1 MEVEIAYSGADL
13 DCELSAV
20 ITTQLL
26 FQGLKFDTLQPRD
39 PCIRECCTFN
49 KFLANAC
56 NKSTII
62 INYFSQFKENIPTV
76 LVEIKKVKKKL

>member
-1 MEVEIAYSGADL
+1 MAYSGADL

-26 FQGLKFDTLQPRD
+26 FLGLKFDTLPPRD
-39 PCIRECCTFN
+39 PCIRECCIFST
-49 KFLANAC
+49 FLANAC

-62 INYFSQFKENIPTV
+62 INYFAQ
-76 LVEIKKVKKKL
+76 LKKTSPQH

>member
-1 MEVEIAYSGADL
+1 MEVKMAYSGADL

-26 FQGLKFDTLQPRD
+26 FLGLKFDTLPPRD
-39 PCIRECCTFN
+39 PCIRECCIFN
-49 KFLANAC
+49 RFLANAC

-62 INYFSQFKENIPTV
+62 INYFSQFKKHPHSIS
-76 LVEIKKVKKKL
+76 KD